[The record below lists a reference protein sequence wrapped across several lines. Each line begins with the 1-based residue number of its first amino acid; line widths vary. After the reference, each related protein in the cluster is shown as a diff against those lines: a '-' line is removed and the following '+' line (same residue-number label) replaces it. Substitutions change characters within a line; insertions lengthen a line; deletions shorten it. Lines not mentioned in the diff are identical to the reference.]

1 MSNTIM
7 LIDDDVNIVQML
19 KNIILKNTLGRVVS
33 ELYSGEHAVEE
44 ILFYDPDI
52 VLIDYLLPIKDGVQI
67 IKETTEQG
75 YKGKFIMIS
84 QVEDQPMVSNAYN
97 NGVLFFIK
105 KPINFIE
112 VSNVIRN
119 VNQNIELEKSVSM
132 IKNLL
137 GNVNTNEIIE
147 EMDIVSK
154 IEAIFSDL
162 GIIGNSG
169 SYDMIRII
177 ELAIENKRDKTAP
190 AYLLQDLYDKVAE
203 EESII
208 QSTDINPGAV
218 EQRIRR
224 LIQKAL
230 SNIAELGLDDYYNLT
245 FTEYSSLLFDFK
257 EVKQEMRYITKDSN
271 YRGKINIRKFI
282 EGVIS
287 KIYVK

>member
-7 LIDDDVNIVQML
+7 LIDDDVNIIQML
-19 KNIILKNTLGRVVS
+19 KNIVLKNSLGKVVS
-33 ELYSGEHAVEE
+33 ELESGEHAVEE

-52 VLIDYLLPIKDGVQI
+52 VLIDYLLPMKDGIQI
-67 IKETTEQG
+67 IKETTNQG

-84 QVEDQPMVSNAYN
+84 QVEDQPMISNAYN
-97 NGVLFFIK
+97 NGVVFFIK

-112 VSNVIRN
+112 VSNVIKN

-132 IKNLL
+132 IKSLL
-137 GNVNTNEIIE
+137 GNVNTNEIIDE
-147 EMDIVSK
+147 IDIVSK

-177 ELAIENKRDKTAP
+177 ELAIENKRDKSSP
-190 AYLLQDLYDKVAE
+190 AYLLQDLYEQVSE

-208 QSTDINPGAV
+208 QSSEINPGAI
-218 EQRIRR
+218 EQRVRR

-230 SNIAELGLDDYYNLT
+230 ANIAELGLDDYYNLT

-257 EVKQEMRYITKDSN
+257 EVKQEMRYITKDSK
-271 YRGKINIRKFI
+271 YRGKINIRKFV
-282 EGVIS
+282 EGIIS